1 MRTMSHNPNSYF
13 ICPLTCT
20 HAFIQMPCVY
30 THTHTHT
37 HTHIHAH
44 AGRKEMTKFQKE
56 SGKGDEAGGKS
67 AFSRGFCSVLNFVTA
82 LTRDLF
88 VGPPTDLQNC
98 LSAFFDTS
106 VLKGKY
112 TALPLSN

>member
-1 MRTMSHNPNSYF
+1 
-13 ICPLTCT
+13 
-20 HAFIQMPCVY
+20 
-30 THTHTHT
+30 
-37 HTHIHAH
+37 
-44 AGRKEMTKFQKE
+44 MTKFQKE

-82 LTRDLF
+82 LTRDLL

-112 TALPLSN
+112 TALLLSNPCENVDWEGNTSLYQFKPFLFTLCLQGICFCCMCIVLGL